1 MAEICR
7 LCASFKTID
16 LLVPLFDAV
25 QSIPAKVE
33 QCCRVNVSADD
44 REMPQNVCKG
54 CLDAL
59 NKSYTFAETVTMAQN
74 TLRKAIASHTISVS
88 STTPTTPVPQSTT
101 FNRAVIWDQR
111 KVSVQSLIPLENFE
125 KKNTI
130 LIDYRTMK
138 LRMTSH

>member
-33 QCCRVNVSADD
+33 QCCRVIITDD
-44 REMPQNVCKG
+44 EREMPQNVCKG

-59 NKSYTFAETVTMAQN
+59 KKSCAFAETVAMAQN
-74 TLRKAIASHTISVS
+74 TLRKAIASRAISAS
-88 STTPTTPVPQSTT
+88 SAAKPT
-101 FNRAVIWDQR
+101 NRTSQPFECAVKWDQR
-111 KVSVQSLIPLENFE
+111 TVSVHHRP
-125 KKNTI
+125 
-130 LIDYRTMK
+130 
-138 LRMTSH
+138 

>member
-33 QCCRVNVSADD
+33 QCCRIIITDE

-59 NKSYTFAETVTMAQN
+59 NKSCAFAETVTMAQN
-74 TLRKAIASHTISVS
+74 TLRKAIASRVISAS
-88 STTPTTPVPQSTT
+88 SAAK
-101 FNRAVIWDQR
+101 NRTSQQFECAVKWDQR
-111 KVSVQSLIPLENFE
+111 TVSAHHRHCRT
-125 KKNTI
+125 KN
-130 LIDYRTMK
+130 
-138 LRMTSH
+138 